1 LLPATTLSDLPEGL
15 SDLPEG
21 YQTISVA
28 GLPLRHVGMA
38 LRKRGKPSA
47 STQAVI
53 ALLEFVVPQYLTGH
67 SHLHEAARYER

>member
-1 LLPATTLSDLPEGL
+1 
-15 SDLPEG
+15 
-21 YQTISVA
+21 VA

-67 SHLHEAARYER
+67 SHLHEAAR